1 MPGMTFYFVMSIR
14 AFLIVLS
21 LAALS
26 CDRDAPSAGGGP
38 AGSASAAAVGSA
50 CTSLAEHWREVW
62 TAEAPP
68 GLDRRRMFVI
78 TRVAAAWADACAS
91 VAKEPAPDL
100 ARALD
105 DLRAVKTF
113 AAIEG
118 SPKSGGSAAK
128 QALVKSAQESVARTK
143 SAFVIPPSGVDECEE
158 AIAGAAFCG
167 DDVDKASVKSAA
179 KDKNDGACAALSVLL
194 TKKCAQQ

>member
-1 MPGMTFYFVMSIR
+1 
-14 AFLIVLS
+14 
-21 LAALS
+21 
-26 CDRDAPSAGGGP
+26 
-38 AGSASAAAVGSA
+38 
-50 CTSLAEHWREVW
+50 
-62 TAEAPP
+62 
-68 GLDRRRMFVI
+68 MFVI

-91 VAKEPAPDL
+91 VAKEPAADL

-105 DLRAVKTF
+105 ELRAVKTF

-118 SPKSGGSAAK
+118 SPKAGGSAAK

-143 SAFVIPPSGVDECEE
+143 SAFAIPASGVDECEE
-158 AIAGAAFCG
+158 AIASAAFCG

-179 KDKNDGACAALSVLL
+179 SGKNDGACAALSVLL